1 MEIKRKKD
9 GSIEGITT
17 MGDFVKQEFTDEEK
31 KRLERK
37 KKYDEKYG
45 INTVK

>member
-17 MGDFVKQEFTDEEK
+17 WEILSSKNLLT
-31 KRLERK
+31 RK
-37 KKYDEKYG
+37 KNVWRGKKSMMKNME
-45 INTVK
+45 